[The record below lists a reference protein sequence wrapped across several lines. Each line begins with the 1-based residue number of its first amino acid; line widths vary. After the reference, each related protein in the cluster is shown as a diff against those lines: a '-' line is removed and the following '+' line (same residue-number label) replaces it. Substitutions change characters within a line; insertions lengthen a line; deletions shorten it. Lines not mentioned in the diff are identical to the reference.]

1 MIVDCATYFN
11 EADILEIRLQ
21 ELYPVVDR
29 FILVEATR
37 THKGD
42 PKPLYY
48 AENRQRYA
56 PFNDKI
62 IHIVYG
68 DMPAGDSQAAIWR
81 REIGQRQAIARGLR
95 DVPDD
100 AVVMVSDLDELP
112 RREVAAALRGGLPDD
127 VIITLDQTLY
137 YGFVNKRCTNMRWS
151 GTRATVASNVRVLT
165 PDGVRWETLKPR
177 SNEYP
182 RHGRIENAGWHLSY
196 FGDARHIQQKM
207 NSFLHQELVNADNT
221 SLETIER
228 RRLGTDDLWGRD
240 EQQFAFG
247 PAPDLPWAMRCDP
260 VKYAQYFHPDWAPVF
275 HEAWYDPDQLAIV
288 GHLAQSAPREGAV
301 VEIGCWEGRST
312 ACIAQSVAPREVIAV
327 DHWRGNED
335 ELAAKGGEGAQPYVD
350 FGVDAAK
357 ERDVYATFKRNME
370 LLTPGNVDAYKTDWR
385 DWKMMWGE
393 PIAFLH
399 LDAAHDYQS
408 VYDCLM
414 AVKPYLVPGA
424 VLCGDDYYGDGV
436 HRAVNDAL
444 GAGVQDISG
453 RLWVWQN
460 GIRD

>member
-1 MIVDCATYFN
+1 MIVDCATFYN
-11 EADILEIRLQ
+11 ELDILEIRLA

-29 FILVEATR
+29 FILVEATV

-48 AENRQRYA
+48 ARDRQRYA
-56 PFNDKI
+56 DYNDKI
-62 IHIVYG
+62 IHVV
-68 DMPAGDSQAAIWR
+68 AGDLPGGDTQAAIWR

-100 AVVMVSDLDELP
+100 AVVMVSDLDEIP
-112 RREVAAALRGGLPDD
+112 RREVVRYLANGLPDD
-127 VIITLDQTLY
+127 LIATFDQTLY
-137 YGFVNKRCTNMRWS
+137 YGFVNKYCTNLRWS
-151 GTRATVASNVRVLT
+151 GTRATQAANVRALT
-165 PDGVRWETLKPR
+165 PDGIRWETLKPR

-196 FGDARHIQQKM
+196 FGDAEHIRQKM
-207 NSFLHQELVNADNT
+207 TSFLHQELVSEASTN
-221 SLETIER
+221 LETIER
-228 RRLGTDDLWGRD
+228 RRLGTDDLWGRS
-240 EQQFAFG
+240 EQVFAFG
-247 PAPDLPWAMRCDP
+247 PASDLPWAIRCDP

-275 HEAWYDPDQLAIV
+275 TEDWSQGEQLAVV
-288 GHLAQSAPREGAV
+288 GHFAQVAPAEGAI
-301 VEIGCWEGRST
+301 VEIGAWEGRST
-312 ACIAQSVAPREVIAV
+312 VCIAQSVAPRKVIAV

-335 ELAAKGGEGAQPYVD
+335 ELAAKGGDRAEPFVD
-350 FGVDAAK
+350 FGVEAAK
-357 ERDVYATFKRNME
+357 ARDVHATFLRNMK
-370 LLTPGNVDAYKTDWR
+370 LLTPENVWAYRGDWR
-385 DWKMMWGE
+385 EWVAKWHE

-408 VYDCLM
+408 VRDCLE
-414 AVKPYLVPGA
+414 AVKPHLVSGA

-444 GAGVQDISG
+444 GAGVRDVGG

-460 GIRD
+460 PKE

>member
-1 MIVDCATYFN
+1 M
-11 EADILEIRLQ
+11 
-21 ELYPVVDR
+21 VDR
-29 FILVEATR
+29 FVLVEATR

-56 PFNDKI
+56 DYNDKI

-68 DMPAGDSQAAIWR
+68 DMPDGDSQAAIWR
-81 REIGQRQAIARGLR
+81 REIGQRQAIARGLN

-100 AVVMVSDLDELP
+100 AVVMVSDLDEIP
-112 RREVAAALRGGLPDD
+112 RREVVRYLASGLPDD
-127 VIITLDQTLY
+127 LIATFDQTLY
-137 YGFVNKRCTNMRWS
+137 YGFVNKYCTNMRWS

-177 SNEYP
+177 SHEYP

-196 FGDARHIQQKM
+196 FGDAAHIQQKM
-207 NSFLHQELVNADNT
+207 TSFLHQELVNEENT
-221 SLETIER
+221 NLETIER
-228 RRLGTDDLWGRD
+228 RRLGTDDLWGRS

-247 PAPDLPWAMRCDP
+247 PASDLPWAMRCDP
-260 VKYAQYFHPDWAPVF
+260 VKYAQYFHPDWAPSF
-275 HEAWYDPDQLAIV
+275 REDWYGAEQLAVV
-288 GHLAQSAPREGAV
+288 GHLAQSAPHEGAI
-301 VEIGCWEGRST
+301 VEIGCWEGRS
-312 ACIAQSVAPREVIAV
+312 AVCIAQSVAPRTLIAV

-335 ELAAKGGEGAQPYVD
+335 ELAAKGGDGAQPFVD
-350 FGVDAAK
+350 FGVEAAR
-357 ERDVYATFKRNME
+357 ERDIEATFVRNME
-370 LLTPGNVDAYKTDWR
+370 MLTPHNVCVEEKDWR
-385 DWKMMWGE
+385 EWVNEHPDL

-399 LDAAHDYQS
+399 LDAAHDYDS
-408 VYDCLM
+408 VRDCLD
-414 AVKPYLVPGA
+414 AVKPYLIPNA

-444 GAGVQDISG
+444 GAGVQDIGG

-460 GIRD
+460 TTEG